1 MKLTAAFVLTVMIL
15 GCGGSSPPQPVAD
28 RAAIDAIIATIEAAD
43 GDWDQYVRKAKALHA
58 IGHIKIADLSADG
71 YYGTAK
77 PYAPG
82 QDAPWAEWIA
92 LDATYIQKDPCTV
105 AGLLVHELAHLVR
118 HTYLHGGIVDEE
130 PVRFRTDC
138 KISASEELS

>member
-1 MKLTAAFVLTVMIL
+1 MRLTAAFVLAVMVL
-15 GCGGSSPPQPVAD
+15 GCGGSSPPQPADD

-58 IGHIKIADLSADG
+58 VGRIVIRDLSADG
-71 YYGTAK
+71 YYGVTKTA
-77 PYAPG
+77 APG
-82 QDAPWAEWIA
+82 WIA

-105 AGLLVHELAHLVR
+105 AGLLVHELAHLIH

-138 KISASEELS
+138 KSAASKELR

>member
-1 MKLTAAFVLTVMIL
+1 MKLTAAFILTVMIL

-43 GDWDQYVRKAKALHA
+43 GDWDQYVAKARALHA
-58 IGHIKIADLSADG
+58 IGHIIIRDLSAKG
-71 YYGTAK
+71 HYGEAWT
-77 PYAPG
+77 YTPG
-82 QDAPWAEWIA
+82 QDAPGSEWIA

-105 AGLLVHELAHLVR
+105 AAVLVHELAHLVH

-130 PVRFRTDC
+130 PVRFRMDC
-138 KISASEELS
+138 KSAASKELR